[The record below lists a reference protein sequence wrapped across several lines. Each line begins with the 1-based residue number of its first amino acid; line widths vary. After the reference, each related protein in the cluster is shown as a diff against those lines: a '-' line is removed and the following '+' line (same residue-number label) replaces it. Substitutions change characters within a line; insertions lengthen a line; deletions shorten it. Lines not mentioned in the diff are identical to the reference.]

1 MKSCFGYVRV
11 STVKQGDGVSLEA
24 QKDAILEYAKRKN
37 LSITSG
43 WEEKETAAKQGRPV
57 FNQMVASLKRG
68 DALGLVIHKI
78 DRSARNYHDWAVISD
93 LADNGIE
100 LHIATESFDF
110 NTYGGRM
117 AADFMAVVSA
127 NYVRNLKAE
136 VRKGQLGQL
145 KVGLLPWAAPVGYQ
159 NNGAAKAKTPDPVMA
174 PKVRR
179 AFELYASGTHSIR
192 TLVLEM
198 EKQGLLSHGGK
209 PLNKSGIEKMLGN
222 PFYCGVIRIRKTGET
237 FAGAHGPIIS
247 AALFERVQDIK
258 SGKKVKKFTR
268 RNHLYRGLFR
278 CQHCQ
283 RSLVG
288 ELHKGRVYYRC
299 QTMGCATK
307 SVREDLVSKA
317 VVDLL
322 EHLALTPDDLAA
334 VHKRLPAMVKKE
346 NDGRESAGLALQL
359 DQVTA
364 RLDRLTDMHLDGLID
379 ADGFQTK
386 KGALLIEQRRIE
398 EQLAIANLNTISE
411 ATVRKFLELTTSLA
425 RLYASATKHEK
436 RRIVEW
442 ATLNRTAT
450 GKSVCFEPSNWLTG
464 TKTMLAALSCAH
476 QRDNSRTFDLG
487 VLRSISDLEPLQN
500 ANDDSVEPPIA
511 GVA

>member
-11 STVKQGDGVSLEA
+11 STVKQGDGVSLDA
-24 QKDAILEYAKRKN
+24 QKEAILEYATRKS
-37 LSITSG
+37 LAISEW

-57 FNQMVASLKRG
+57 FNRMVASLKQG
-68 DALGLVIHKI
+68 EAQGLVIHKI
-78 DRSARNYHDWAVISD
+78 DRSARNYHDWAIISD

-100 LHIATESFDF
+100 FHIATESFDF

-117 AADFMAVVSA
+117 AADFMAVVAA

-174 PKVRR
+174 PRVKQ

-192 TLVLEM
+192 TLVIEM
-198 EKQGLLSHGGK
+198 EKRGLRSHGGK
-209 PLNKSGIEKMLGN
+209 PLNKSGIEKMLNN
-222 PFYCGVIRIRKTGET
+222 PFYCGIIRVRKTGET
-237 FAGAHGPIIS
+237 FRGAHRPIIS
-247 AALFERVQDIK
+247 AALFDKVQDIK

-268 RNHLYRGLFR
+268 HNHLYRGLFR
-278 CQHCQ
+278 CQHCE

-288 ELHKGRVYYRC
+288 ELHKGHVYYRC
-299 QTMGCATK
+299 QTMSCGTR
-307 SVREDLVSKA
+307 SVREDA
-317 VVDLL
+317 VNETVKCLL
-322 EHLALTPDDLAA
+322 KPLTLPPADLATA
-334 VHKRLPAMVKKE
+334 HRRLPDMVRKD
-346 NDGRESAGLALQL
+346 NDGRELAALSLQKE
-359 DQVTA
+359 QVAA
-364 RLDRLTDMHLDGLID
+364 RMDRLTDMHLDGLID
-379 ADGFQTK
+379 AEAFQSK
-386 KGALLIEQRRIE
+386 KAALLIEQRRID
-398 EQLAIANLNTISE
+398 EQLEAANLSLVDE
-411 ATVRKFLELTTSLA
+411 ADVRRFLELTTSLA
-425 RLYASATKHEK
+425 GLYDSATKHEK

-464 TKTMLAALSCAH
+464 TKSMLAALYGAH
-476 QRDNSRTFDLG
+476 ARDNSRTFDLS
-487 VLRSISDLEPLQN
+487 VLRSIENLEPLQN

-511 GVA
+511 EAA